1 MTGLSRPSLLS
12 RTLALV
18 PPTVL
23 LVAQHASGA
32 FDAYLKIGDIQ
43 GESTDAKHPGWIEL
57 DSVQW
62 GVGRGISSAVGGNN
76 RAASAPSISELTLTK
91 RLDKS
96 SPSIFLNAVGG
107 SPTIATVTL
116 ELVHQAS
123 QVVFYRITLSNVLV
137 SGQSQSV
144 ASGADVPMESVSL
157 NFTKIKMEYFFQD
170 AKGVTTAIPAVGW
183 DLALQ
188 MKF

>member
-1 MTGLSRPSLLS
+1 MARFSRPSLLS

-62 GVGRGISSAVGGNN
+62 GVGRGISSAVGGN
-76 RAASAPSISELTLTK
+76 REASAPSISELTLTK

-116 ELVHQAS
+116 ELVHPAT

-188 MKF
+188 KKF